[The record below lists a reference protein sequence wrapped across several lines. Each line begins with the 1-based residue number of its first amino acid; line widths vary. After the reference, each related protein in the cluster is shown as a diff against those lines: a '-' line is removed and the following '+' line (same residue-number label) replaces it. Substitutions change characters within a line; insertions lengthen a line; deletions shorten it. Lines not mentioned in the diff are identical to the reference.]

1 MATPKVNTLCF
12 LKTLPTLLRTWSS
25 FEIRVDFIFFQ
36 SDYNNNAESP
46 FRYQVIGIISHY
58 IETTWT
64 ETNQNNI
71 YGTLQKEDSELVDAR
86 DDLDLSSGHG
96 IRIKELTISNL
107 ADSINPNLIRSEGW
121 NKLLRLPTLVDLKI
135 LVQKDFAF
143 LGENTFHNEMDEFF
157 QTFPS

>member
-1 MATPKVNTLCF
+1 MDRDESEQH
-12 LKTLPTLLRTWSS
+12 LRHITERI
-25 FEIRVDFIFFQ
+25 FEL
-36 SDYNNNAESP
+36 A
-46 FRYQVIGIISHY
+46 
-58 IETTWT
+58 
-64 ETNQNNI
+64 
-71 YGTLQKEDSELVDAR
+71 DAC

-135 LVQKDFAF
+135 LVKKDFAF

-157 QTFPS
+157 QAFPSQWLSPSVVENLQVLSLFYSHYWGWFPRMDFSQIGALPYLKVLALGSYIFSNERD